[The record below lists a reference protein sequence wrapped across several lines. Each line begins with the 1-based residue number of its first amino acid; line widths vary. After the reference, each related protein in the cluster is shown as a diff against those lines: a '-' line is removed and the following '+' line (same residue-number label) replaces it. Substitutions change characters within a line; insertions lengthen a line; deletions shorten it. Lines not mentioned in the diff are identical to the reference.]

1 MVEFRSLIRN
11 SRSCRQFAEEP
22 VRKDLLMGLIDDAV
36 WVPSGSDNQPWRF
49 VVITD
54 REVMKKYSDAAKR
67 DWLLKLDDIPRM
79 LQCEECITDPDYNIF
94 YNAPALVLI
103 YGNSNSCWYAHDCGM
118 VAYNLHLL
126 AEEAG
131 MGACWTGF
139 ASNIFSSEKVKA
151 ELGIPEE
158 YELVA
163 PVVMGYPARGV
174 TASEMPRKPFVT
186 QMFSIVEID

>member
-11 SRSCRQFAEEP
+11 SRSCRQYADEP
-22 VRKDLLMGLIDDAV
+22 VQKDVLMGLIDDAI

-54 REVMKKYSDAAKR
+54 REVMKRYSDAAKR
-67 DWLLKLDDIPRM
+67 DWLLNLDDIPRM
-79 LQCEECITDPDYNIF
+79 PQCEEYFKDPDFNIF
-94 YNAPALVLI
+94 YNAPALILI
-103 YGNSNSCWYAHDCGM
+103 YGNTNSCWYDHDCSM

-131 MGACWTGF
+131 MGACWSGY

-158 YELVA
+158 YELVS
-163 PVVMGYPARGV
+163 PVTMGYPAGV
-174 TASEMPRKPFVT
+174 GTVTDVPRKPFVT
-186 QMFSIVEID
+186 QLFSIVEMD